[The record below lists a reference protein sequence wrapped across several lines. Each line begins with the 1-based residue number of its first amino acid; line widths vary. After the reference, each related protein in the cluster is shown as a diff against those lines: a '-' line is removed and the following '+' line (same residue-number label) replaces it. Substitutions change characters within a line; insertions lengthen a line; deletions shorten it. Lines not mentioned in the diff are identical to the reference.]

1 MEKPVAGAEIDG
13 YRLVRPIGQGGFGTV
28 WLCWNDASQSF
39 HALKWVAGDGA
50 GLKLEL
56 DALRKFREISQK
68 LRSQN
73 LIAIEHINLLPSG
86 SVYTMPLADGMD
98 GNDPS
103 AESWRPMTLADRIA
117 GKSAAWFSSAE
128 ILQIILPIIRA
139 TASLN
144 DEGLVHRD
152 IKPANIL
159 FFGGVPC
166 LADMGLLANDSASLT
181 QRGTPGFLPPSWYL
195 ETSGQPDMWG
205 LATTLYTLLTGNNP
219 DKMGRPK
226 FLWPPSGKHSLSPA
240 EQDQWKRLHAV
251 IYRATHEKPAER
263 FRDFQTFA
271 AAVENAGGS
280 EAAPRKKRGILG
292 FVVAGLILAAVLASF
307 FFARDRQPR
316 SPSPTD
322 SGASLTFKTPD
333 PESTPTPDPRGIFK
347 PVEGNNNPFPPLSQ
361 DETILKPAGY
371 PAPAP
376 DKGVSAARQ
385 QVFDSEA
392 AAITK
397 KLEDRK
403 ANSTSDLQA
412 FRERAAAVTKKLQAF
427 APKSSPTDGL
437 KESLAAS
444 LAGINPQAE
453 NAADSA
459 AVEKAAAGKA
469 AQAKKDETAFLEIRD
484 ELKTLVKSLPTTNLQ
499 QEMEAVNR
507 LYQSLV
513 DAAYAKTTTADEKF
527 YFNDHSRPR
536 LEQEFQRI
544 FKWKPGVY
552 PYDTTGVNLELAL
565 ASPKWSTADK
575 TVMAEIQSAVSQ
587 IKNRLDPK

>member
-1 MEKPVAGAEIDG
+1 MEALEKPVAGAEIDG

-28 WLCWNDASQSF
+28 WLCWNETSQSF
-39 HALKWVAGDGA
+39 HAMKWVAGDAA

-56 DALRKFREISQK
+56 DALRKFREVSQR
-68 LRSQN
+68 LRSPN

-86 SVYTMPLADGMD
+86 LVYTMPLADGVD
-98 GNDPS
+98 GNDPA
-103 AESWRPMTLADRIA
+103 AESWRPMTLADRIE
-117 GKSAAWFSSAE
+117 GKDGFSAAE
-128 ILQIILPIIRA
+128 ILKIILPIIRA

-166 LADMGLLANDSASLT
+166 LSDIGLLANDSASLT

-195 ETSGQPDMWG
+195 ESSGQPDMWG

-226 FLWPPSGKHSLSPA
+226 FLWPPAGQDSLTPA

-251 IYRATHEKPAER
+251 IYRATHEKAAER

-271 AAVENAGGS
+271 EAVQGTS
-280 EAAPRKKRGILG
+280 APELRRKSGTLLL
-292 FVVAGLILAAVLASF
+292 VAAGLVMASVIAWAF
-307 FFARDRQPR
+307 FSRDRQPH
-316 SPSPTD
+316 SPTPTD
-322 SGASLTFKTPD
+322 TVAILTFKTPE
-333 PESTPTPDPRGIFK
+333 PPSTPEQGM
-347 PVEGNNNPFPPLSQ
+347 
-361 DETILKPAGY
+361 
-371 PAPAP
+371 
-376 DKGVSAARQ
+376 SATRQ
-385 QVFDSEA
+385 QVFDNEVAAITKRLEDHKTNSTVELQAFRDGA

-397 KLEDRK
+397 KMK
-403 ANSTSDLQA
+403 
-412 FRERAAAVTKKLQAF
+412 AF

-437 KESLAAS
+437 KGALAAS
-444 LAGINPQAE
+444 FPKTKGQAE
-453 NAADSA
+453 NPPDTA
-459 AVEKAAAGKA
+459 AVEKAAAEKA
-469 AQAKKDETAFLEIRD
+469 AQAKTDEATVVEIRD
-484 ELKTLVKSLPTTNLQ
+484 ELQSLVKKLPVKNLQ
-499 QEMEAVNR
+499 QEMEAANQ

-527 YFNDHSRPR
+527 YFNDHIRPR

-544 FKWKPGVY
+544 FKWKPGII
-552 PYDTTGVNLELAL
+552 PHDMTGVNLELAL

-575 TVMAEIQSAVSQ
+575 TVVAEIKSAVSQ
-587 IKNRLDPK
+587 IKKRLDPK

>member
-1 MEKPVAGAEIDG
+1 VEALEKPVAGAEIDG

-28 WLCWNDASQSF
+28 WLCWSDASRGY
-39 HALKWVAGDGA
+39 HALKWVAGDAG

-68 LRSQN
+68 LRSPN
-73 LIAIEHINLLPSG
+73 LIAIEHINLLSSG
-86 SVYTMPLADGMD
+86 LIYTLPLADGME

-103 AESWRPMTLADRIA
+103 VESWRPMTLADRIE
-117 GKSAAWFSSAE
+117 GGSGFSSAE

-139 TASLN
+139 TADLN
-144 DEGLVHRD
+144 GEGLVHRD
-152 IKPANIL
+152 IKPGNIL

-195 ETSGQPDMWG
+195 ESAGQPDMWG

-226 FLWPPSGKHSLSPA
+226 FLWPPAGKDSLSPA

-251 IYRATHEKPAER
+251 VYRATHEKPAER

-280 EAAPRKKRGILG
+280 EGAPRKKRGIFG
-292 FVVAGLILAAVLASF
+292 FVLAGVVLASVLAWVF
-307 FFARDRQPR
+307 LARDRQPH
-316 SPSPTD
+316 SPTPTD
-322 SGASLTFKTPD
+322 SGAFLTFKTPE
-333 PESTPTPDPRGIFK
+333 PPSTPEQGI
-347 PVEGNNNPFPPLSQ
+347 
-361 DETILKPAGY
+361 
-371 PAPAP
+371 
-376 DKGVSAARQ
+376 SAARQ
-385 QVFDSEA
+385 QELDNEA

-397 KLEDRK
+397 KLEGRK
-403 ANSTSDLQA
+403 ANSTGELQS
-412 FRERAAAVTKKLQAF
+412 FRERAAAVTKKMQAF

-437 KESLAAS
+437 KESMAKTLSMLNRGGGTDAESKERAIAEKAS
-444 LAGINPQAE
+444 QG
-453 NAADSA
+453 
-459 AVEKAAAGKA
+459 KAAAEKA
-469 AQAKKDETAFLEIRD
+469 LKAKQDETALLEIRD
-484 ELKTLVKSLPTTNLQ
+484 ELQSLVKKLPTTTLQ

-513 DAAYAKTTTADEKF
+513 DAAYAKTATADEKF
-527 YFNDHSRPR
+527 YFNDHVRPR

-544 FKWKPGVY
+544 FKWKPGIY
-552 PYDTTGVNLELAL
+552 PYDTTAVNLELAL

-587 IKNRLDPK
+587 IKKRLDPK

>member
-1 MEKPVAGAEIDG
+1 MEPLEKPVAGAEIDG
-13 YRLVRPIGQGGFGTV
+13 YRLVRPIGQGGFGIV
-28 WLCWNDASQSF
+28 WLSWSEASRGY
-39 HALKWVAGDGA
+39 HALKWVAGDAA

-56 DALRKFREISQK
+56 DALRKFREVSQK
-68 LRSQN
+68 LRSPN

-86 SVYTMPLADGMD
+86 LVYTMPLADGMD

-103 AESWRPMTLADRIA
+103 AESWRPRTLADRIA
-117 GKSAAWFSSAE
+117 GKNAPWFSSAE

-152 IKPANIL
+152 IKPGNIL

-195 ETSGQPDMWG
+195 ESSGQPDMWG
-205 LATTLYTLLTGNNP
+205 LATTLYTLLTRNNP

-226 FLWPPSGKHSLSPA
+226 FLWPPAGKDSLTPA

-251 IYRATHEKPAER
+251 VYRATHEKPAER

-280 EAAPRKKRGILG
+280 EIAPRKRRGILG
-292 FVVAGLILAAVLASF
+292 FVVAGLVLAAVIAWVFL
-307 FFARDRQPR
+307 ARDRQPR

-322 SGASLTFKTPD
+322 TGASLTFKTPV
-333 PESTPTPDPRGIFK
+333 PSPGM
-347 PVEGNNNPFPPLSQ
+347 
-361 DETILKPAGY
+361 
-371 PAPAP
+371 
-376 DKGVSAARQ
+376 SAARQ
-385 QVFDSEA
+385 QVFDNEA

-403 ANSTSDLQA
+403 ASSTGDLQA
-412 FRERAAAVTKKLQAF
+412 FRDSAAVVTKKMKAF
-427 APKSSPTDGL
+427 APKSSPTDGI

-444 LAGINPQAE
+444 LSKINPQTD
-453 NAADSA
+453 NAPDSSA
-459 AVEKAAAGKA
+459 IEKAAAEKSLKA
-469 AQAKKDETAFLEIRD
+469 KQDETALLEIRD
-484 ELKTLVKSLPTTNLQ
+484 ELQSLVKKLPATTLQ
-499 QEMEAVNR
+499 QEMEAVTR

-513 DAAYAKTTTADEKF
+513 DAAYAKTATADEKF
-527 YFNDHSRPR
+527 YFNDHIRPR
-536 LEQEFQRI
+536 LEQNFQRI
-544 FKWKPGVY
+544 FKWKPGIF
-552 PYDTTGVNLELAL
+552 PYDMTGANLELAL

-575 TVMAEIQSAVSQ
+575 KVVAEIKSAVSQ
-587 IKNRLDPK
+587 IKKRLENK

>member
-1 MEKPVAGAEIDG
+1 MEALDKPVAGAEIDG

-28 WLCWNDASQSF
+28 WLCWSEATQSY
-39 HALKWVAGDGA
+39 HALKWVPGDAA

-68 LRSQN
+68 LRSPN

-86 SVYTMPLADGMD
+86 LVYTMPLADGMA
-98 GNDPS
+98 GNDPA
-103 AESWRPMTLADRIA
+103 AESWRPMTLADRIEE
-117 GKSAAWFSSAE
+117 KSSAWFSSAE

-144 DEGLVHRD
+144 EEGLVHRD

-166 LADMGLLANDSASLT
+166 LADIGLLANDTASLT

-195 ETSGQPDMWG
+195 ESSGQPDMWG

-226 FLWPPSGKHSLSPA
+226 FLWPPAGKDSLTPA
-240 EQDQWKRLHAV
+240 EQNEWKRLHTV
-251 IYRATHEKPAER
+251 IYRATHEKAAER

-271 AAVENAGGS
+271 AAVENAGRS

-292 FVVAGLILAAVLASF
+292 FVVAGLVLAAVIAWVFLT
-307 FFARDRQPR
+307 RDRQPH
-316 SPSPTD
+316 SPTPTD
-322 SGASLTFKTPD
+322 NGATLTFKTPGLQ
-333 PESTPTPDPRGIFK
+333 STPEQGI
-347 PVEGNNNPFPPLSQ
+347 
-361 DETILKPAGY
+361 
-371 PAPAP
+371 
-376 DKGVSAARQ
+376 SAARQ
-385 QVFDSEA
+385 QELDNEA

-403 ANSTSDLQA
+403 ASSTGDLQA
-412 FRERAAAVTKKLQAF
+412 FRERAAAITKKMQAF
-427 APKSSPTDGL
+427 APKSSPTDGI

-444 LAGINPQAE
+444 LAGINPQAK
-453 NAADSA
+453 NAPDSA
-459 AVEKAAAGKA
+459 AIEKAAAEKVA
-469 AQAKKDETAFLEIRD
+469 KAKKDEAALLEIRN
-484 ELKTLVKSLPTTNLQ
+484 ELQSLVKNLPTTTLQ

-513 DAAYAKTTTADEKF
+513 DAAYAKTATADEKF
-527 YFNDHSRPR
+527 YFNDHIRPR
-536 LEQEFQRI
+536 LEQDFQRV
-544 FKWKPGVY
+544 FKWKPGIY

-565 ASPKWSTADK
+565 ASPKWSAADK
-575 TVMAEIQSAVSQ
+575 TVVADIKSTVGQ
-587 IKNRLDPK
+587 IKKRLEPTK

>member
-1 MEKPVAGAEIDG
+1 MEALDKPVAGAEIDG

-28 WLCWNDASQSF
+28 WLCWSEASQSF
-39 HALKWVAGDGA
+39 HALKWVAGDAA

-68 LRSQN
+68 LRSPN
-73 LIAIEHINLLPSG
+73 LIAIEHINLLPCG
-86 SVYTMPLADGMD
+86 LIYTLPLADGME
-98 GNDPS
+98 GNDP
-103 AESWRPMTLADRIA
+103 AVESWRPMTLADRIE
-117 GKSAAWFSSAE
+117 GESGFSSAE
-128 ILQIILPIIRA
+128 ILQIILPIIKA
-139 TASLN
+139 TAALN
-144 DEGLVHRD
+144 GEGLVHRD

-195 ETSGQPDMWG
+195 ESSGQPDMWG

-226 FLWPPSGKHSLSPA
+226 FLWPPSGKDSLSPA
-240 EQDQWKRLHAV
+240 EQDQWKRLHSV

-263 FRDFQTFA
+263 FRDFQTFS

-280 EAAPRKKRGILG
+280 ETAPRKKHGILG
-292 FVVAGLILAAVLASF
+292 FVLAGLVVAAALAWFIQGKMGPQKITAPAE
-307 FFARDRQPR
+307 
-316 SPSPTD
+316 PT
-322 SGASLTFKTPD
+322 LTFKIPEPPITPD
-333 PESTPTPDPRGIFK
+333 QGM
-347 PVEGNNNPFPPLSQ
+347 
-361 DETILKPAGY
+361 
-371 PAPAP
+371 
-376 DKGVSAARQ
+376 SAARQ
-385 QVFDSEA
+385 QVFDNEA

-403 ANSTSDLQA
+403 VNSTGELQA
-412 FRERAAAVTKKLQAF
+412 FRERAAAVTKKMQAF
-427 APKSSPTDGL
+427 APKSSPTDGI

-444 LAGINPQAE
+444 LAGINPQTK
-453 NAADSA
+453 NAPDSA
-459 AVEKAAAGKA
+459 AVEKAAAEKA
-469 AQAKKDETAFLEIRD
+469 LKAKHDETTLLEIRD
-484 ELKTLVKSLPTTNLQ
+484 ELQSLVKKLPTTNLQ

-527 YFNDHSRPR
+527 YFNDHLRPS

-544 FKWKPGVY
+544 FKWKPGIY

-575 TVMAEIQSAVSQ
+575 SVVAEIKSAISQ
-587 IKNRLDPK
+587 IKMRVDPK

>member
-1 MEKPVAGAEIDG
+1 MEALEKPVAGAEIDG

-28 WLCWNDASQSF
+28 WLCWSDASRGY
-39 HALKWVAGDGA
+39 HALKWVAGDAA

-68 LRSQN
+68 LRSPN
-73 LIAIEHINLLPSG
+73 LIAIEHINLLSSG
-86 SVYTMPLADGMD
+86 LIYTLPLADGME

-103 AESWRPMTLADRIA
+103 VESWRPMTLADRIEQQ
-117 GKSAAWFSSAE
+117 GSSWFSSAE
-128 ILQIILPIIRA
+128 ILQIILPIIKA
-139 TASLN
+139 TAALN
-144 DEGLVHRD
+144 GEGLVHRD
-152 IKPANIL
+152 IKPGNIL

-195 ETSGQPDMWG
+195 ESAGQPDMWG

-226 FLWPPSGKHSLSPA
+226 FLWPPAGKDSLSPA
-240 EQDQWKRLHAV
+240 EQDKWKRLHAV
-251 IYRATHEKPAER
+251 VYRATHEKPAER

-280 EAAPRKKRGILG
+280 EGAPRKKRGIFG
-292 FVVAGLILAAVLASF
+292 FVLAGVVLASVLAWVF
-307 FFARDRQPR
+307 LARDRQPH
-316 SPSPTD
+316 SPTPTD
-322 SGASLTFKTPD
+322 SGAFLTFKTPE
-333 PESTPTPDPRGIFK
+333 PPSTPEQGI
-347 PVEGNNNPFPPLSQ
+347 
-361 DETILKPAGY
+361 
-371 PAPAP
+371 
-376 DKGVSAARQ
+376 SAARQ
-385 QVFDSEA
+385 QELDNEA

-397 KLEDRK
+397 KLEVRK
-403 ANSTSDLQA
+403 ANSTGELQS
-412 FRERAAAVTKKLQAF
+412 FRERAAAVTKKMQAF

-437 KESLAAS
+437 KESIAAS

-453 NAADSA
+453 NAPDSA
-459 AVEKAAAGKA
+459 ALEKAAAEKS
-469 AQAKKDETAFLEIRD
+469 AQAKKNETALLEIRD
-484 ELKTLVKSLPTTNLQ
+484 ELQSLVKKLPTATLQ
-499 QEMEAVNR
+499 EEMEAVNR

-513 DAAYAKTTTADEKF
+513 DAAYAKTATADEKF
-527 YFNDHSRPR
+527 YFNDHVRPR

-544 FKWKPGVY
+544 FKWKPDIY
-552 PYDTTGVNLELAL
+552 PYDTTAVNLELAL

-587 IKNRLDPK
+587 IKKRLDPK